1 MIKARVIVLLSV
13 VLLLTG
19 AMALA
24 QEGTAG
30 FIATTPFN
38 PDPNINGPWVLVAA
52 GAFDSPGPFVDV
64 ASITIPAGKY
74 LLSARLST
82 FAYGNGGVDCAFYVN
97 HATAL
102 AGDRLISPGDGT
114 NAGRDKSAFF
124 GKYSGLGG
132 VLTVSCQKTY
142 GFTDYTW
149 VTGTV
154 VAQKVAILKT
164 N

>member
-1 MIKARVIVLLSV
+1 MKVKV
-13 VLLLTG
+13 VLLVGMVLLLAG
-19 AMALA
+19 AMAA
-24 QEGTAG
+24 QDGTAG

-38 PDPNINGPWVLVAA
+38 PDPNINGPWVFVA
-52 GAFDSPGPFVDV
+52 GGPFDNAGPFVDV

-74 LLSARLST
+74 LLSARLSS
-82 FAYGNGGVDCAFYVN
+82 FAYGNGGVDCSFYVN

-102 AGDRLISPGDGT
+102 AGDRLIATGDGT
-114 NAGRDKSAFF
+114 NPGRDKSAFF

-142 GFTDYTW
+142 GITDYSW
-149 VTGTV
+149 VTGTLTAV
-154 VAQKVAILKT
+154 KVAILKT